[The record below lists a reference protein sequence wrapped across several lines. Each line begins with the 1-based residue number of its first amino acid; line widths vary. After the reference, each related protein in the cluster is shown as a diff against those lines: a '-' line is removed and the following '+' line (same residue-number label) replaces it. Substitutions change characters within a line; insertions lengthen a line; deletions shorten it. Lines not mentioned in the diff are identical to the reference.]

1 MSTSVS
7 REVELNR
14 MGRSQK
20 KHLFSME
27 TLFQAL
33 RIHKTDDL
41 KQSGRLIST
50 IIALEGLIQRN
61 VDYVGPFGITGGN

>member
-1 MSTSVS
+1 
-7 REVELNR
+7 
-14 MGRSQK
+14 
-20 KHLFSME
+20 ME